1 LHLRADDGIRTRD
14 PHLGKVMRYQL
25 RYIRAPRTTR
35 RPSRRTTIVH
45 PSVAAQIST
54 PAAKPRFQ
62 AGSEELIR
70 LARNREAV
78 GGPDISARDAGLG
91 ALAPQRPGTDRLA
104 VRQYRIRAERGV
116 AGADELGPLAGRD
129 RDPLAV
135 VKLAVRGLWGWRPVA
150 VDYVAPG
157 PVCGDQARDIA
168 RRRYESAEPVDLTR
182 GRLGR
187 LRDGPGCRLRRARYG
202 TCGPRVCGFATARGK
217 DKNRSK
223 PGHRRRRRCAIAR
236 P

>member
-1 LHLRADDGIRTRD
+1 MHLRADDGIRTRD

-62 AGSEELIR
+62 ASSEELIH

-78 GGPDISARDAGLG
+78 GGPEIAARDAGLR
-91 ALAPQRPGTDRLA
+91 ALAPQSPGTDRLA

-129 RDPLAV
+129 RDSLAV
-135 VKLAVRGLWGWRPVA
+135 VELAVRWPWG
-150 VDYVAPG
+150 
-157 PVCGDQARDIA
+157 GDQSRSMMSHRAQ
-168 RRRYESAEPVDLTR
+168 SAAIMHATLPVGDMNPRSPSTS
-182 GRLGR
+182 
-187 LRDGPGCRLRRARYG
+187 RAAG
-202 TCGPRVCGFATARGK
+202 SVVCAAGW
-217 DKNRSK
+217 DVV
-223 PGHRRRRRCAIAR
+223 CAVVDC
-236 P
+236 